1 MNPPKL
7 DLYNG
12 LIEHAARS
20 IVLFECFFPHRLSL
34 EDIRVMEHLAVYG
47 EDVGY
52 KTSLQNRVEGRAAAF
67 RFREET
73 VRDAIAFL
81 IAGGF
86 VEGDE
91 DGGYKATAEER
102 WAYGLSDHGDEI
114 FRVCCHMRDK
124 ADEIGVQEYIASL
137 KADILARVDEPLGG
151 MPDDPEFRLYED
163 RLNKDVVRMEG
174 LDMAVYQFKRN
185 LNLKVSDHPC
195 LDADWLESL
204 SVAAEKEAV
213 GCERRIR
220 ELQRMRSA
228 A

>member
-1 MNPPKL
+1 
-7 DLYNG
+7 
-12 LIEHAARS
+12 
-20 IVLFECFFPHRLSL
+20 
-34 EDIRVMEHLAVYG
+34 
-47 EDVGY
+47 
-52 KTSLQNRVEGRAAAF
+52 
-67 RFREET
+67 
-73 VRDAIAFL
+73 
-81 IAGGF
+81 
-86 VEGDE
+86 
-91 DGGYKATAEER
+91 
-102 WAYGLSDHGDEI
+102 
-114 FRVCCHMRDK
+114 MRDK

-185 LNLKVSDHPC
+185 LSLKVSDHPC

-204 SVAAEKEAV
+204 SVAAEKEAA